1 MNKTY
6 HIASGPDGIHWLSIE
21 PFQQDIMDALQAM
34 MNMDMTS
41 LKEED
46 VQDINMRILGL
57 KAIYT
62 MMGSLIT
69 EKTLEKL
76 REQHNVTTEGATL
89 Q

>member
-1 MNKTY
+1 MNKTD
-6 HIASGPDGIHWLSIE
+6 HIATGPDGVHWLSIE
-21 PFQQDIMDALQAM
+21 PFQQDVMDSLQKM
-34 MNMDMTS
+34 MNMDLTG

-69 EKTLEKL
+69 EKTLETL
-76 REQHNVTTEGATL
+76 REQHAVTADGATL

>member
-6 HIASGPDGIHWLSIE
+6 HIERGPDGVHWLSLE
-21 PFQQDIMDALQAM
+21 PFQKDVYDALQKLM
-34 MNMDMTS
+34 EMDLS
-41 LKEED
+41 GLKEED

-69 EKTLEKL
+69 EKTLETL
-76 REQHNVTTEGATL
+76 RTQHNVTAEGATL

>member
-1 MNKTY
+1 
-6 HIASGPDGIHWLSIE
+6 
-21 PFQQDIMDALQAM
+21 MDALQKM
-34 MNMDMTS
+34 MNMDMTG

-69 EKTLEKL
+69 EKTLETL
-76 REQHNVTTEGATL
+76 REQHNVTADGATL